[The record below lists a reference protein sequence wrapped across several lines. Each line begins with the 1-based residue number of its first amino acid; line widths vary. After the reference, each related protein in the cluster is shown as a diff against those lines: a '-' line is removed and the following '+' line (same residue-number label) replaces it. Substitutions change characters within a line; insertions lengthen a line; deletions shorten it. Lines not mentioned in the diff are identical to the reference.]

1 LLMLAVLLVV
11 LGAQFFGLG
20 LLGEFLAHGN
30 NGPRHDPADATR
42 ETLGFDPERAP
53 LIAVE

>member
-1 LLMLAVLLVV
+1 MLSVLLVV

-30 NGPRHDPADATR
+30 NAPRDDLAESTRDVVGLGP
-42 ETLGFDPERAP
+42 EYKP
-53 LIAVE
+53 LEA